1 MLQPYD
7 EGLSFGANKK
17 CLMKY
22 RQKLVFFFNLYT
34 FLIAS
39 IKINNNI
46 NFIFYQY
53 KFYTLIVGGS
63 SVKL

>member
-7 EGLSFGANKK
+7 EGLSFEANKK

-39 IKINNNI
+39 IKR
-46 NFIFYQY
+46 
-53 KFYTLIVGGS
+53 
-63 SVKL
+63 